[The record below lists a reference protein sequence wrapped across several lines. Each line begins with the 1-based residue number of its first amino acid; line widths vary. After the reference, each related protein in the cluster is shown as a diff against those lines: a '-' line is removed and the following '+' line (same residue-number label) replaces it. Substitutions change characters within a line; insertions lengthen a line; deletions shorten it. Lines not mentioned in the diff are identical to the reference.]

1 MSIAEKAGEI
11 SGNNATIA
19 ENLQKV
25 YDAGLKAGLAQ
36 DPDYAEGYKDGVESG
51 ILWDDLMS
59 GASPVGRAREA
70 DHATSAD
77 NAAKA
82 DYASEA
88 NRATEADHAT
98 KATTATEANHAI
110 EATHAAN
117 ADHATSADNATNADR
132 ATNAGH
138 ATTAAVAQALA
149 GVLPVEKG
157 GTGANSVAQAL
168 ANLGLTRVAYIAR
181 GSYMGTETYG
191 KDYPNSLTFPFVPK
205 LVIIMS
211 EHQAEQMILI
221 NGVRLGINYD
231 ASHRFDSSRD
241 ETHNIQ
247 VEWEDNAVS
256 WYYNAAYD
264 KDEEGN
270 PIYTGGESIYQ
281 LNGWYTVE
289 TTYTDEETGEDY
301 TKTEQRPETYHYMAI
316 A

>member
-1 MSIAEKAGEI
+1 
-11 SGNNATIA
+11 
-19 ENLQKV
+19 
-25 YDAGLKAGLAQ
+25 
-36 DPDYAEGYKDGVESG
+36 
-51 ILWDDLMS
+51 
-59 GASPVGRAREA
+59 
-70 DHATSAD
+70 
-77 NAAKA
+77 
-82 DYASEA
+82 
-88 NRATEADHAT
+88 
-98 KATTATEANHAI
+98 
-110 EATHAAN
+110 
-117 ADHATSADNATNADR
+117 
-132 ATNAGH
+132 
-138 ATTAAVAQALA
+138 
-149 GVLPVEKG
+149 
-157 GTGANSVAQAL
+157 
-168 ANLGLTRVAYIAR
+168 
-181 GSYMGTETYG
+181 MGTETYG